1 MEAAAVARPRGRRW
15 TNVFERPGV
24 LASVLISPAVI
35 FVAVLVSY
43 VALMARHVRRA
54 LAELD
59 ELSGRVAD
67 RRDD

>member
-1 MEAAAVARPRGRRW
+1 MPALPLDEAGAYVAG
-15 TNVFERPGV
+15 
-24 LASVLISPAVI
+24 AYSI

-43 VALMARHVRRA
+43 VAVMARHVRRA

-59 ELSGRVAD
+59 ELSGRAAD